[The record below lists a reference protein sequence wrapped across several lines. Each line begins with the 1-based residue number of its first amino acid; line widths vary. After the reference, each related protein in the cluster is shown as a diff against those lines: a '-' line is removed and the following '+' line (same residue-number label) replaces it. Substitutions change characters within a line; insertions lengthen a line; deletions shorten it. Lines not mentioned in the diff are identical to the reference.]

1 MTTRRIAVAAV
12 AGAVLAASATGVATA
27 TTGATA
33 RPSAPAQAAATREF
47 EGTVVSVDRGARTF
61 RLRDVERGT
70 VTIRV
75 TSRTRFERVNGL
87 AGLRR
92 GMTRI
97 EALVVRS
104 NGRWVA
110 TEVERSGGGGRHGG
124 EDD

>member
-27 TTGATA
+27 ATGATA

>member
-12 AGAVLAASATGVATA
+12 AGAALAASATGVATA
-27 TTGATA
+27 ANGATA